1 MKIKAV
7 LFDLDGTL
15 LPMDLDEFFRAY
27 FKLLAKKLYPYG
39 CTDPKALVKIIWD
52 GVDAV
57 IKNDGSRIN
66 EEVFWEVFDSAY
78 PMEGVDKREVL
89 EEFYAKEFQGLKDIC
104 GYAPEADKAV
114 KAIRKKGLRTVIATK
129 PIFPKSAVLSR
140 MEWAGL
146 DVNDFE
152 DYTSYDKCTYCK
164 PDCRYYRE
172 IAEKIVVSPEEC
184 LMVGNDVSEDMTAA
198 EIGMKVFLLTDCLIA
213 DENCDISAYRNGG
226 FKELLEYIDEIS

>member
-15 LPMDLDEFFRAY
+15 LPMDLEEFFSAY
-27 FKLLAKKLYPYG
+27 FKLLAKRLYPYG
-39 CTDPKALVKIIWD
+39 CTDPKALVKVIWN

-57 IKNDGSRIN
+57 IKNDGSELN
-66 EEVFWEVFDSAY
+66 ENVFWGVFDSAY
-78 PMEGVDKREVL
+78 PMEGVDKREL
-89 EEFYAKEFQGLKDIC
+89 LDDFYGKDFQSLKEIC
-104 GYAPEADKAV
+104 GYNPEADKAV

-129 PIFPKSAVLSR
+129 PIFPKSAVISR

-152 DYTSYDKCTYCK
+152 YCTSYDKCTYCK
-164 PDCRYYRE
+164 PDCGYYRE
-172 IAEKIVVSPEEC
+172 IAEKMGLSPEEC

-213 DENCDISAYRNGG
+213 DEGCDISVYRNGG
-226 FKELLEYIDEIS
+226 FKELLDYINEIS